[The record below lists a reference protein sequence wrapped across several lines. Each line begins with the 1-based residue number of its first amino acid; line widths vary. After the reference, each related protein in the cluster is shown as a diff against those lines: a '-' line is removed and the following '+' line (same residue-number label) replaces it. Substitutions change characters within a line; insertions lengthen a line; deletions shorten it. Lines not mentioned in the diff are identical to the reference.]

1 MTDIKSVAERSKNMA
16 AIKSKDTKPESFFR
30 KLLFAQG
37 YRYRTNYASIEGHPD
52 IYLPKWKTAI
62 FVHGCFW
69 HRHKNCKFSYQP
81 KSNVAFWNLKFEKN
95 IKRDRDVQE
104 ILYSQKIK
112 CLIVWECT
120 IKQMKRDP
128 AFSESIIEKTKEFIC
143 GREMY
148 QEL

>member
-1 MTDIKSVAERSKNMA
+1 MTDIKTPAERSKNMA
-16 AIKSKDTKPESFFR
+16 AIKSKNTRPEFFFR

-37 YRYRTNYASIEGHPD
+37 LRYRTNYARIEGHPD

-69 HRHKNCKFSYQP
+69 HRHKKCKFAYQP

-95 IKRDRDVQE
+95 IKSDKAVQE
-104 ILYSQKIK
+104 VLYGQKIK

-128 AFSESIIEKTKEFIC
+128 IFSELIIEKTKEFIC

-148 QEL
+148 LEL